1 MKHSP
6 NLLSSR
12 CNTDWLIPSEESKE
26 ARVSAVLLRG
36 YITKIKDKSN
46 RKIISESDVENMLE
60 CLLPDNIVPSKPQKI
75 ERKKPR
81 SDLITKIKSSS
92 ALRKSFLVADIET
105 NLIENKHVP
114 YAAGV
119 MEVEPGKDLPSIDE
133 ITWWY
138 SEDLFNVESFAE
150 RSKNMLNSFLRY
162 IEFLVRKNK

>member
-1 MKHSP
+1 
-6 NLLSSR
+6 
-12 CNTDWLIPSEESKE
+12 
-26 ARVSAVLLRG
+26 
-36 YITKIKDKSN
+36 
-46 RKIISESDVENMLE
+46 MLE

-81 SDLITKIKSSS
+81 SDRITKIKSSS

-114 YAAGV
+114 YTADV
-119 MEVEPGKDLPSIDE
+119 MEVEPGKDLPSIDK